1 MSSVHTVN
9 THSPGIEAELE
20 AVPCTRPDLLEA
32 VLARVAGSLHENHH
46 LVTDTERRLIDI
58 YGVEKGFQYCS
69 LDRRTVGGCA
79 AAQCKVLG

>member
-1 MSSVHTVN
+1 MSSVHTV
-9 THSPGIEAELE
+9 TTSPSPGIEAELE

-32 VLARVAGSLHENHH
+32 VLARVAGSLHGNHH

-79 AAQCKVLG
+79 AAQC